1 MDLDRQVD
9 QDRLRNDHEYLV
21 ACACGLFQKCDKY
34 HRGLITAAAFAETLK
49 VLGLNYGQKE
59 VSDIL
64 QYCTTTDDGYVHY
77 KELLHIVSPA
87 TPRAKKSS
95 AGLSIFPQ
103 SDHLYVN
110 TKITKARDP
119 NQPRVAAE
127 YTEQIRQLYLKWDRS
142 IISGQQF
149 KEKLEVL
156 GIPVPNE
163 AERML
168 DIYDTSRHMSYSKF
182 MMTFQNDE
190 NSKLINRER
199 NPVDNRRSGR
209 SSPDSSVSGAS
220 SVPYFHKP
228 HWEAADKKD
237 QERRKRSDNEGGGSV
252 TVKDCICDFIDGKI
266 TSKILKKMLERN
278 GVRINS
284 KLDKVI
290 RTHDVDN
297 CMRFQDFS
305 SALLGSKDRAR
316 EPGDRGDDRDR
327 GSRRSDGGSSK
338 ADSRYDDDRSQSS
351 PSYAT
356 SGRSESSLGGYPANR
371 DRSGDGY
378 PMQKPVHPPWATS
391 GYVEKKQEPRDAPF
405 ANSRAY
411 GNNGKILAWE
421 PDVLQPP
428 RPRTFKEVND
438 CFNWPTSGEQ
448 IEEYDV
454 RFGKRFYG
462 QAPPAADCAPYGRAS
477 DLVHAEYLSPGGKNA
492 NQGRSELAK
501 PFGTERDHGLKRPED
516 AGTDEYR
523 AQAKHK
529 QGAMN
534 FRD

>member
-1 MDLDRQVD
+1 
-9 QDRLRNDHEYLV
+9 
-21 ACACGLFQKCDKY
+21 
-34 HRGLITAAAFAETLK
+34 
-49 VLGLNYGQKE
+49 
-59 VSDIL
+59 
-64 QYCTTTDDGYVHY
+64 
-77 KELLHIVSPA
+77 
-87 TPRAKKSS
+87 
-95 AGLSIFPQ
+95 
-103 SDHLYVN
+103 
-110 TKITKARDP
+110 
-119 NQPRVAAE
+119 
-127 YTEQIRQLYLKWDRS
+127 
-142 IISGQQF
+142 
-149 KEKLEVL
+149 
-156 GIPVPNE
+156 
-163 AERML
+163 ML

-190 NSKLINRER
+190 NCKLINRER
-199 NPVDNRRSGR
+199 NLADNQRRSSGR
-209 SSPDSSVSGAS
+209 SSPGSTVSGAS

-237 QERRKRSDNEGGGSV
+237 QERRKHSDNEGGGV

-266 TSKILKKMLERN
+266 TSKILRKMLERN
-278 GVRINS
+278 GVRVNS

-290 RTHDVDN
+290 RTHDVDS

-316 EPGDRGDDRDR
+316 EPGDRDR

-338 ADSRYDDDRSQSS
+338 ADSRYDDDRSMSS
-351 PSYAT
+351 PSYAA
-356 SGRSESSLGGYPANR
+356 SGRSMTESSLGGYPANR

-378 PMQKPVHPPWATS
+378 PNPKPVHPPWATS
-391 GYVEKKQEPRDAPF
+391 GYVEPAQAPRDAPF
-405 ANSRAY
+405 AKSRAY
-411 GNNGKILAWE
+411 GNNGKILAWQ

-448 IEEYDV
+448 LEEYDV

-477 DLVHAEYLSPGGKNA
+477 DLVHAEYLSPGGKHA
-492 NQGRSELAK
+492 NQGRQELAK